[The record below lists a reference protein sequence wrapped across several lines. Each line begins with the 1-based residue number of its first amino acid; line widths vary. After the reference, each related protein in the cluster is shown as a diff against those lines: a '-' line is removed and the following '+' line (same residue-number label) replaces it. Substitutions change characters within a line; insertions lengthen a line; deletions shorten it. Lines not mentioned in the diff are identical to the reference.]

1 MKQKIVVSAIN
12 SFGGGVLSVVQD
24 CLQEMIDIYGNRIE
38 ITALVYNKSMVGI
51 EGITYVEFPKARSSW
66 YWRLY
71 YEYVYFYQLSK
82 EIKPDIWLSLADA
95 TPRVIAPVQ
104 AVYCHN
110 LAPFYQITRKDAQFD
125 PVLAIYHFIFKYI
138 YQINLRKNKFVIV
151 QQQWLRE
158 EFETLFKI
166 KNVLV
171 AYPKITEV
179 PFNLKEEIKPN
190 RNHFTFFYPSIP
202 RVFKNYELITEAVT
216 ILLSRGISNF
226 DVVFT
231 FTGTENKYAQSICKA
246 YGHLKQVK
254 FAGELNRKQVFEFYK
269 QSDAVIFPSK
279 IETWGMGI
287 SEGMVFHKPIFAID
301 APYARETAGNYR
313 KIKFFNPA
321 SPEAL
326 ADFLE
331 DFMKDR
337 LEYDMN
343 EIIIP
348 TPPFAKDWRALFDC
362 LGMNKNENLDT
373 F

>member
-24 CLQEMIDIYGNRIE
+24 CLQEMIDICGNRIE

-71 YEYVYFYQLSK
+71 YEYVYFYRLSK
-82 EIKPDIWLSLADA
+82 QLQPDIWLSLADA

-110 LAPFYQITRKDAQFD
+110 LAPFYKVTRKDAQFD

-138 YQINLRKNKFVIV
+138 YQINIRKNKFVIV

-179 PFNLKEEIKPN
+179 TFDLKEEIKPN
-190 RNHFTFFYPSIP
+190 RKHFTFFYPSIP
-202 RVFKNYELITEAVT
+202 RVFKNYELISESVR

-231 FTGTENKYAQSICKA
+231 FTGTENTYAQSIYKA

-254 FAGELNRKQVFEFYK
+254 FAGELSRKQVFELYK

-321 SPEAL
+321 SPGAL

-337 LEYDMN
+337 LEYDTN
-343 EIIIP
+343 EVIVP
-348 TPPFAKDWRALFDC
+348 AHPFAKNWRELFDY
-362 LGMNKNENLDT
+362 LGMNN
-373 F
+373 